1 MIFSLPTL
9 IVVLIMDSPERKN
22 EFFLCLS
29 KHVEEDDARLIER
42 GELYALAKAIG
53 VSEREVYRYTMDL
66 DLLGYLKAR
75 PILGGKIASLNLT
88 ARGVEYAKQLGD
100 DKTSPK

>member
-1 MIFSLPTL
+1 VYIA
-9 IVVLIMDSPERKN
+9 DSSEREN
-22 EFFLCLS
+22 EFILCLS
-29 KHVEEDDARLIER
+29 KHVEEDDTRLIER

-53 VSEREVYRYTMDL
+53 FSEREVYRYTMDL

-88 ARGVEYAKQLGD
+88 ARGVEYAKQLKD
-100 DKTSPK
+100 HKKSL

>member
-1 MIFSLPTL
+1 
-9 IVVLIMDSPERKN
+9 VVFVVDSSEREN
-22 EFFLCLS
+22 EFILCLS
-29 KHVEEDDARLIER
+29 KHVEEDDTRLIER

-53 VSEREVYRYTMDL
+53 FSEREVYRYTMDL

-88 ARGVEYAKQLGD
+88 ARGVEYAKQLRDGE
-100 DKTSPK
+100 TSL

>member
-1 MIFSLPTL
+1 MVF
-9 IVVLIMDSPERKN
+9 IVDSSEREN

-29 KHVEEDDARLIER
+29 KHVEEDDTRLIER

-53 VSEREVYRYTMDL
+53 IIEREVYRYTMDL

-88 ARGVEYAKQLGD
+88 ARGVEYAKQLRET
-100 DKTSPK
+100 KNRFE

>member
-1 MIFSLPTL
+1 MVF
-9 IVVLIMDSPERKN
+9 IVDSSERES

-29 KHVEEDDARLIER
+29 KHVEEDDTRPIER

-53 VSEREVYRYTMDL
+53 ISEREVYQYAMDL

-88 ARGVEYAKQLGD
+88 ARGVEYAKQLRD
-100 DKTSPK
+100 HKTML

>member
-1 MIFSLPTL
+1 MVFIG
-9 IVVLIMDSPERKN
+9 DSSQREN
-22 EFFLCLS
+22 EFILCLS
-29 KHVEEDDARLIER
+29 KHVEEDDTRLIER

-53 VSEREVYRYTMDL
+53 FSEREVYRYTMDL

-88 ARGVEYAKQLGD
+88 ARGVEYAKQLRD
-100 DKTSPK
+100 HKKSL

>member
-1 MIFSLPTL
+1 MVF
-9 IVVLIMDSPERKN
+9 VVDSSEREN
-22 EFFLCLS
+22 EFFLYLS
-29 KHVEEDDARLIER
+29 KHVEEDDTRLIER

-53 VSEREVYRYTMDL
+53 FSKREVYRYTMDL

-88 ARGVEYAKQLGD
+88 ARGVEYAKRLRD
-100 DKTSPK
+100 DKKSL

>member
-1 MIFSLPTL
+1 
-9 IVVLIMDSPERKN
+9 VVYIANSSAREN

-29 KHVEEDDARLIER
+29 KHVEEDDTRLIER

-53 VSEREVYRYTMDL
+53 FSEREVYRYTMDL

-88 ARGVEYAKQLGD
+88 ARGVEYAKRLRD
-100 DKTSPK
+100 DKKSL

>member
-1 MIFSLPTL
+1 
-9 IVVLIMDSPERKN
+9 VVFVVDSSKREN

-29 KHVEEDDARLIER
+29 KHVEEDDTRLIER

-53 VSEREVYRYTMDL
+53 FSEREVYRYTMDL

-88 ARGVEYAKQLGD
+88 TRGVEYAKQLRDG
-100 DKTSPK
+100 KTSL